1 MRRIWVA
8 SYAVQGD
15 SFRAEKPRVWS
26 PGRVAWRAGSAWF
39 DPHPD
44 GKRFAVLK
52 PAEETE
58 VSRNKVVFIT
68 NFFDELRRIAPPAKR

>member
-26 PGRVAWRAGSAWF
+26 PGRVAWRAGSARF

-44 GKRFAVLK
+44 GKRFAVVAA
-52 PAEETE
+52 AEETE
-58 VSRNKVVFIT
+58 VRQDKVVFIT